1 MILVLGESEANLEHQ
16 HHQSQDRGANTAVLQ
31 VFLSSR
37 SRPFPTQDLFALR
50 TGLSEPA
57 QSQTAVCVIARSD
70 ELSMTRRCEFIQTRA
85 PHSLFGF

>member
-37 SRPFPTQDLFALR
+37 SRPFPTQDLFTLR
-50 TGLSEPA
+50 TGLSEPT
-57 QSQTAVCVIARSD
+57 QTAVCVIPRPD
-70 ELSMTRRCEFIQTRA
+70 ELLMTRPCEFTQTRV
-85 PHSLFGF
+85 PHSLSGF